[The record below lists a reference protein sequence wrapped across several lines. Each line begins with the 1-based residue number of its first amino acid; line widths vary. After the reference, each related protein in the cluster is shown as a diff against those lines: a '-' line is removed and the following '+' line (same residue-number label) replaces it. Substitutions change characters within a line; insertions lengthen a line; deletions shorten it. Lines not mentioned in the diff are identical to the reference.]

1 LPFHARRAKTGWKSV
16 REAALDDVI
25 SGAYVFTVERST
37 RGYALN
43 KMANSLSSPANR
55 AKFQAGEAAYMTELG
70 CSDTQI
76 DLVRRRDWKGMMEQ
90 GASIYLLLKIGA
102 AVGVPLPEIGAHTA
116 GLTLAEYQ
124 ARKVN

>member
-1 LPFHARRAKTGWKSV
+1 
-16 REAALDDVI
+16 LDDVI

-43 KMANSLSSPANR
+43 KMANSLSSPSNR
-55 AKFQAGEAAYMTELG
+55 TTFQSDEAGYMRGLG
-70 CSDTQI
+70 CSDEEI
-76 DLVRRRDWKGMMEQ
+76 ELVRRRDWKGMMEH

-116 GLTLAEYQ
+116 GLTLAEYR
-124 ARKVN
+124 ARKAS

>member
-1 LPFHARRAKTGWKSV
+1 MLLTRYKRHDLKKL

-25 SGAYVFTVERST
+25 SGAYVFTGERSA
-37 RGYALN
+37 RSYALN
-43 KMANSLSSPANR
+43 KMANSLSSPDNR
-55 AKFQAGEAAYMTELG
+55 AQFQTDETGYMQGLG

-76 DLVRRRDWKGMMEQ
+76 DLVKRRDWKGMMEH

-116 GLTLAEYQ
+116 GMSLAEHH
-124 ARKVN
+124 ARKGH